1 MARKKITA
9 RKGPTSGPSTFRF
22 PRPQIPQQNFTN
34 AQSMVD
40 SVRSA
45 AQANTQR
52 HFGSKGKVGGIKKT
66 GGKTKPV
73 KQLERPPKSHRYRPG
88 TVALREIRKYEK
100 STDLLIQKLPFRRLV
115 RELAANI
122 DSEKRFQESALQ
134 ALQEAAEHYLV
145 TLLEEANLCAI
156 HAKRVTIQPKDVQ
169 LSKRIRGIQDISL

>member
-1 MARKKITA
+1 MARTKTTA
-9 RKGPTSGPSTFRF
+9 RKGPTSGPISFRF
-22 PRPQIPQQNFTN
+22 PRPPATVQQQDFNN
-34 AQSMVD
+34 SIEPL
-40 SVRSA
+40 RSA
-45 AQANTQR
+45 AQASTQR

-73 KQLERPPKSHRYRPG
+73 KQLQPPKPHRYRPG
-88 TVALREIRKYEK
+88 TVALREIRKYQK